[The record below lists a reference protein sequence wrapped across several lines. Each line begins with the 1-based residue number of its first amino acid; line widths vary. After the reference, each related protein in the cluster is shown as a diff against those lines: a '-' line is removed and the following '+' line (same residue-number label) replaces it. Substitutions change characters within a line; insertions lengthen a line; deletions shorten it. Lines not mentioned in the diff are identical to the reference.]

1 MKKLINFILC
11 LFRKKEKT
19 APVPTIE
26 FSKYNLQTIDYE
38 IIGVINHYRETLKL
52 ETVGIHEKLTDVSN
66 SHSQYMALQNK
77 QSHDNF
83 TVRANQFPNN
93 SVGEILA
100 FGYNTPASI
109 VNAWKNSNKHH
120 LIMINPCYKHIGLT
134 TCKSSTGKLYVCC
147 LFMD

>member
-11 LFRKKEKT
+11 LFKKKDKPGL
-19 APVPTIE
+19 AIE
-26 FSKYNLQTIDYE
+26 FPKYELQTIDYE
-38 IIGVINHYRETLKL
+38 IIGAINYYRETLNI
-52 ETVGIHEKLTDVSN
+52 ETVGVHNKLTDVSN

-77 QSHDNF
+77 KSHDNF
-83 TVRANQFPNN
+83 IVRANQFSKNN
-93 SVGEILA
+93 VGEIVA

-109 VNAWKNSNKHH
+109 VNAWKNSSNHNQ
-120 LIMINPCYKHIGLT
+120 IMTNSKYKNIGLT